1 MVGMM
6 AAQGGSETRPHE
18 GNDHDATALTM
29 VRVVVPAYDPGS
41 GRFPV
46 YQVVQRYRWSELQ
59 QAELYKR
66 VKAQIE
72 HWQAWRV
79 VVDATGLG
87 AVLASFLEQAYP
99 GKVRPFVFTQGS
111 KSQLG
116 WDFIAAVETGRFKDR
131 ALDDKERHPM
141 PRSLAQGQTP
151 PPSTSGW
158 RGEGNVHSMFWSE
171 VRACEGQVLP
181 GPGRMLRWGVPDGR
195 RDPASGVRL
204 HDDLLVSAAL
214 CVVLDKELVG
224 LGSSVM
230 IPPEDPFKGMR
241 AVY

>member
-1 MVGMM
+1 
-6 AAQGGSETRPHE
+6 
-18 GNDHDATALTM
+18 
-29 VRVVVPAYDPGS
+29 
-41 GRFPV
+41 
-46 YQVVQRYRWSELQ
+46 VQRYRWSELQ

-87 AVLASFLEQAYP
+87 AGLASFLEQAYP
-99 GKVRPFVFTQGS
+99 GQVRSFVFTQGS

-116 WDFIAAVETGRFKDR
+116 WDFIAAVETGRYKEYVPSRKDAKGVKGFLEGDFEKEPF
-131 ALDDKERHPM
+131 ALQK
-141 PRSLAQGQTP
+141 L
-151 PPSTSGW
+151 
-158 RGEGNVHSMFWSE
+158 FWSE

-181 GPGRMLRWGVPDGR
+181 GPGQVLRWGVPDGR

-204 HDDLLVSAAL
+204 HDDLLVSAAM
-214 CVVLDKELVG
+214 CVVLDKEPLG
-224 LGSSVM
+224 LGSSVI

-241 AVY
+241 EVF